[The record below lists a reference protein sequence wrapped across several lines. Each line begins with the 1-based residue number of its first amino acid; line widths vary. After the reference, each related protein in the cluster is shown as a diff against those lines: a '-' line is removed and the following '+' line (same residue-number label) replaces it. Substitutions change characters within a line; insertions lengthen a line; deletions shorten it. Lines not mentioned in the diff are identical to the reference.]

1 MSKPDLVSLLIVTRK
16 ATGIVATMFRKF
28 VYEGL
33 NIAFIDINIRKNVK
47 LSPVQSEMI
56 QGGSKTETETI
67 STSLL
72 EVSYFTG

>member
-1 MSKPDLVSLLIVTRK
+1 MTRK
-16 ATGIVATMFRKF
+16 ATGIGATMFIKF

>member
-1 MSKPDLVSLLIVTRK
+1 MTRK
-16 ATGIVATMFRKF
+16 ATGIGATMFIKF

-33 NIAFIDINIRKNVK
+33 NIAFIDINLRKNVK